1 MLGGEGLAQATKI
14 AILNAN
20 YIKES
25 LRDFYPTLY
34 VGKNGRCAHEM
45 ILNCASFKRE
55 AGIEV
60 GDIAKRLMDYGFH
73 APTVAFPVHDTLMVE
88 PTESESKEE
97 LDRFCATMIS
107 IRKEIDEIIIGVADK
122 QDNVLKNAPHTAKAV
137 ITGEWKH
144 TYSREKAVYPLKW
157 VKENKFWP
165 SVSRIDNALGDRH
178 LICAC
183 PPIENYAEAE
193 LIE

>member
-1 MLGGEGLAQATKI
+1 MLGGEGLAQATKM

-25 LRDFYPTLY
+25 LKDFYPTLY

-45 ILNCASFKRE
+45 ILNCVSFKRE

-107 IRKEIDEIIIGVADK
+107 IRKEIDEIIIGLADK
-122 QDNVLKNAPHTAKAV
+122 QDNVLKNAPHTAKAL
-137 ITGEWKH
+137 ITDDWKH
-144 TYSREKAVYPLKW
+144 SYSREKAAYPLKSLR
-157 VKENKFWP
+157 ENKFWP
-165 SVSRIDNALGDRH
+165 SVGRIDNAAGDRN

-183 PPIENYAEAE
+183 PPIESYAEAE
-193 LIE
+193 FS